1 MLSSLGNQHDAV
13 TAVRSDAHARLPP
26 SHRHVGGRQPS
37 VSGWSPR
44 KIDGSEASH
53 TQSSPDAVTGP
64 LNHGSSTHVG
74 GRQDSIS
81 GWSRKMVPESGVAHT
96 HDAVTQLSGDTHV
109 RVGGVDQ
116 SGRQESV
123 SGWSRKF
130 IDHGESGHLGHQDP
144 LRRVFPTTASMA
156 ANNESTGAL
165 SAQGRRHFDD
175 EARGETT
182 VISADRRQRRH
193 VGEPTSPPPRRIVHA
208 NTSPVCDSPQEVVR
222 NVGQSQAALGAM
234 PERGYPSSH
243 SEMAQLA
250 RGQAFS
256 FSPH

>member
-1 MLSSLGNQHDAV
+1 MKRIYMEYTPATHSAPTLSTKETLADDLSRSMLSSLGNQHDAV

-96 HDAVTQLSGDTHV
+96 HDAVQPCDVCLMVCVSECCQVTQLSGDTHV
-109 RVGGVDQ
+109 RVGGV
-116 SGRQESV
+116 SHNFLFAPHSTPRCRKSV
-123 SGWSRKF
+123 ALIFPCRWINRAVKRVSLDGVASSLTMGNPATWD
-130 IDHGESGHLGHQDP
+130 I
-144 LRRVFPTTASMA
+144 RREFT
-156 ANNESTGAL
+156 
-165 SAQGRRHFDD
+165 
-175 EARGETT
+175 
-182 VISADRRQRRH
+182 
-193 VGEPTSPPPRRIVHA
+193 TSPSKDVK
-208 NTSPVCDSPQEVVR
+208 
-222 NVGQSQAALGAM
+222 
-234 PERGYPSSH
+234 
-243 SEMAQLA
+243 
-250 RGQAFS
+250 
-256 FSPH
+256 